1 MTDRFDTITGQVLWN
16 RLLAIVE
23 EQAQSLIRTAFST
36 SVREAGDLSVG
47 IYDAAGQMLAQ
58 AVTGTPGHVNSMAAA
73 VRHFIAA
80 FAESELHEGD
90 VLITNDPWLGTGHL
104 HDITV
109 VTPLFHANAGIGFVA
124 CTAHVVDIGGRG
136 FNAEAHSVFEE
147 GFRIPI
153 MKLVSRGQMNDSLIA
168 LLRTNVREPDQ
179 VVGDVYAL
187 VACNRVGIQRIQG
200 VLSEYELDDLRNIS
214 DYILIRSREATE
226 AAIRDLPNGQAT
238 AIMTIDGYTQA
249 IKLCANV
256 EIDGNSVTCDFGGS
270 SAVDGNGINVPLVYT
285 QAYACYALKC
295 AIAPEVPNN
304 HASLAP
310 FVVTAPPGTIVNAQ
324 HPAPVAL
331 RHTVGQM
338 LPDAIF
344 GALDQLLPDRLPAEG
359 AGTLCNFQVSVRD
372 RESGHDASAREVLVF
387 NSGGTGARPED
398 DGLSATAFPSGVM
411 AMPVEASEQAGA
423 VVIWQKELLRDS
435 GGHGMYRGGLGQR
448 LEIGVE
454 SDCRYVFSAM
464 FDRVRFPARGRA
476 GGESGGATQLVTSE
490 SDVLPGKCKLSL
502 EPDVTVDM
510 RFAGGGG
517 YGDPLARRREA
528 VMNDLLQD
536 YISERA
542 AREVYALSETDIN
555 AVNQARLSGRP
566 LATTRR

>member
-80 FAESELHEGD
+80 FAESELYEVD

-109 VTPLFHANAGIGFVA
+109 VTPLFHANAGIGLVA

-168 LLRTNVREPDQ
+168 LLRANVREPDQ

-187 VACNRVGIQRIQG
+187 VACNRVGIQRIQR

-249 IKLCANV
+249 IKLCAKV

-285 QAYACYALKC
+285 QAYACYAL
-295 AIAPEVPNN
+295 
-304 HASLAP
+304 
-310 FVVTAPPGTIVNAQ
+310 
-324 HPAPVAL
+324 
-331 RHTVGQM
+331 
-338 LPDAIF
+338 
-344 GALDQLLPDRLPAEG
+344 
-359 AGTLCNFQVSVRD
+359 
-372 RESGHDASAREVLVF
+372 
-387 NSGGTGARPED
+387 
-398 DGLSATAFPSGVM
+398 
-411 AMPVEASEQAGA
+411 
-423 VVIWQKELLRDS
+423 
-435 GGHGMYRGGLGQR
+435 
-448 LEIGVE
+448 
-454 SDCRYVFSAM
+454 
-464 FDRVRFPARGRA
+464 
-476 GGESGGATQLVTSE
+476 
-490 SDVLPGKCKLSL
+490 
-502 EPDVTVDM
+502 
-510 RFAGGGG
+510 
-517 YGDPLARRREA
+517 
-528 VMNDLLQD
+528 
-536 YISERA
+536 
-542 AREVYALSETDIN
+542 
-555 AVNQARLSGRP
+555 
-566 LATTRR
+566 